1 METIKEAVTE
11 LGDIRKSINNYKSI
25 KTVLRRQL
33 LKVWMR

>member
-25 KTVLRRQL
+25 K
-33 LKVWMR
+33 KDNY

>member
-25 KTVLRRQL
+25 KNSIN
-33 LKVWMR
+33 

>member
-25 KTVLRRQL
+25 KNSIKL